1 MEENT
6 VNTAVETTEKAA
18 RADKKTAKH
27 EKKPLFQ
34 GPEKRVQKDR
44 LC

>member
-27 EKKPLFQ
+27 EKKPAFS
-34 GPEKRVQKDR
+34 RA
-44 LC
+44 